1 MAKVCLV
8 GDRTDGYR
16 LEVDGAPFYVK
27 GAGLEFGQLASL
39 ARAGGN
45 AFRTWRVANG
55 ERSAEDILDEAQSL
69 GLMVC
74 MGLDMARRFNSFP
87 KPHMSR
93 AGWSLSL
100 STSSMICSFC
110 KATACASE

>member
-39 ARAGGN
+39 AGAG
-45 AFRTWRVANG
+45 TCLL
-55 ERSAEDILDEAQSL
+55 RSCTNI
-69 GLMVC
+69 
-74 MGLDMARRFNSFP
+74 
-87 KPHMSR
+87 
-93 AGWSLSL
+93 
-100 STSSMICSFC
+100 I
-110 KATACASE
+110 